1 MPQPVHHDRITNV
14 EATLT
19 DHQTRTSEQPA
30 TTPTARA
37 VQLRDLLVDLMH
49 YADAHTIDFDLLLE
63 AAHRAYHREAR
74 QTFTPDGT
82 APSAAV
88 AQQIIGLLAQDVTA
102 AVRDLNLAI
111 TGTDAR
117 PGLADPYTAQRVLD
131 DLARATRNLAR
142 TFPQISRYL
151 RQEHKT
157 GRLVDTHDDPDQAIE
172 LAALYLD
179 VAKGT
184 ATSLAGAL
192 TRTHQAI
199 TGMKTTPPD
208 QPTPAE
214 LAGRDFPTA
223 TPDLS
228 AAAKPAEEPSRSARN
243 VPSPRNTP
251 RA

>member
-1 MPQPVHHDRITNV
+1 MPQSFNHDRITTT

-19 DHQTRTSEQPA
+19 RHTDATEP
-30 TTPTARA
+30 TTPTTRT

-63 AAHRAYHREAR
+63 AAHRTYHREAR

-102 AVRDLNLAI
+102 AVRDLNLAL

-131 DLARATRNLAR
+131 ELARATRNLAR

-199 TGMKTTPPD
+199 TGMKTTP
-208 QPTPAE
+208 AE

-228 AAAKPAEEPSRSARN
+228 AAAKPAEEPSRPARN

>member
-1 MPQPVHHDRITNV
+1 MPQSFNHDRITTT

-19 DHQTRTSEQPA
+19 RHADAAEP
-30 TTPTARA
+30 TTPTTRT

-63 AAHRAYHREAR
+63 AAHRTYHREAS

-131 DLARATRNLAR
+131 ELARTVRHLARA
-142 TFPQISRYL
+142 FPQISAGL
-151 RQEHKT
+151 KAEHAA
-157 GRLVDTHDDPDQAIE
+157 GRLTDIHHDPDQAVE

-192 TRTHQAI
+192 TRAHQAI

-208 QPTPAE
+208 QPTPVQ
-214 LAGRDFPTA
+214 LAGRDFPTGK
-223 TPDLS
+223 PDLS
-228 AAAKPAEEPSRSARN
+228 AAAKPSQAPSRPAPD
-243 VPSPRNTP
+243 VPNPRNAP
-251 RA
+251 NP